1 MYFSAFLKRKEGR
14 IIIIIIIKKK
24 AFFLFFQKR
33 DAAHATIRIV
43 PTAAKKYGGG
53 LSELVAVAAR
63 VEREEKETTSM
74 YMGEEGRRDE

>member
-1 MYFSAFLKRKEGR
+1 MYFSAFF
-14 IIIIIIIKKK
+14 KKK
-24 AFFLFFQKR
+24 RGENNNNNKKKGILFIFSKR

-63 VEREEKETTSM
+63 VEREEKETTSI
-74 YMGEEGRRDE
+74 YGRGGEG